1 MKRIDICKW
10 KPFTL
15 ESLFDIVKGSRLT
28 KQNMKEG
35 TINYIGASAFNNGI
49 TNHIGNTENIHPGGT
64 LTVAYNGSVGQTF
77 YQEEPFWATDDV
89 NVLYPKF
96 DMTKS
101 IALFIAPLIR
111 SVGRNYEYIDKW
123 EINDMRIS
131 AIYLP
136 VLADGTPDWKF
147 MDSYMLYIEN
157 KIQNT
162 VNQIN
167 TILGGVNCRNLNN
180 HMWQPFR
187 IGDFLTAKNTGNI
200 LASDIEDGSGST
212 PFVTASGVNNGV
224 AGYIDASMYEILKGN
239 CILVGGKTFTLT
251 YQKDDFVSN
260 DSHNFTLRLCD
271 GGVYDNEDVYLFLL
285 TVIRSSLTRKY
296 SWDDAVTSDKLLN
309 ETIVLPVTSN
319 KIPDWRLMKSYV
331 KTMRAKVI
339 HYISTV

>member
-1 MKRIDICKW
+1 
-10 KPFTL
+10 
-15 ESLFDIVKGSRLT
+15 
-28 KQNMKEG
+28 
-35 TINYIGASAFNNGI
+35 
-49 TNHIGNTENIHPGGT
+49 
-64 LTVAYNGSVGQTF
+64 
-77 YQEEPFWATDDV
+77 
-89 NVLYPKF
+89 
-96 DMTKS
+96 
-101 IALFIAPLIR
+101 
-111 SVGRNYEYIDKW
+111 
-123 EINDMRIS
+123 
-131 AIYLP
+131 
-136 VLADGTPDWKF
+136 
-147 MDSYMLYIEN
+147 
-157 KIQNT
+157 
-162 VNQIN
+162 
-167 TILGGVNCRNLNN
+167 
-180 HMWQPFR
+180 MWQPFR

-224 AGYIDASMYEILKGN
+224 AGYIDASMYELLKGN